1 MNPKQKIASEIKL
14 HFVSTKDNRRKQKL
28 GMKSE
33 AYHLNQKVLNS
44 STQAL
49 NFPHEHLSL
58 KVPNVDCVFDE
69 FVLVQFLH
77 RKFAGQIRC

>member
-14 HFVSTKDNRRKQKL
+14 HFVSTKDNRWNQKL

-33 AYHLNQKVLNS
+33 ACHLNQKVLNS

-58 KVPNVDCVFDE
+58 KVQNIKSVFDE
-69 FVLVQFLH
+69 CVLVQFLH
-77 RKFAGQIRC
+77 QKFDDKAF